1 VQVAQITKSER
12 GSHPKSAA
20 SVIAT
25 TSIPSH
31 KEQNSMSYLDKVV
44 ERRDAVKAE
53 MDAILDAVAKE
64 NRTDLT
70 AEETEKVDALVAE
83 SRSLDEKIE
92 KLSAQAAADKKA
104 AEARA
109 AVASIATPTVATT
122 KVTREERTYRP
133 DGDIS
138 FFKDAYA
145 AQFKSDYA
153 AQERLARHQ
162 REESVERRDVGTDQ
176 FAGLV
181 IPQYLVDLAAPLAR
195 AGRPFADFATN
206 KMTLPPAGMTL
217 NISRMTTGSST
228 AVQVTQNDAVS
239 ETDVDD
245 TLLTVNV
252 RTIAGQQDLS
262 RQAIERGTGI
272 DSFVAADLI
281 KSWHTTLDSQTL
293 NGTGSAGQIEGL
305 RAAGGNA
312 ITFTSTAPTVA
323 LLYPK
328 LADAIQQI
336 QTNAFVNP
344 THFIMHPRRLAW
356 LLSAVDS
363 SNRPLVV
370 PSANGPFNAAGVGA
384 GASVYGN
391 SGYQMMGLPIIT
403 DANIGTTYGTTTN
416 RDEIYVVTAGENH
429 LWEQP
434 GSPFTLRYDAT
445 GAGNLTIK
453 TVVYGY
459 AAFTA
464 GRYPLAN
471 SIISGSGLAAPT
483 F

>member
-1 VQVAQITKSER
+1 
-12 GSHPKSAA
+12 
-20 SVIAT
+20 
-25 TSIPSH
+25 
-31 KEQNSMSYLDKVV
+31 MSYFDKVV

-53 MDAILDAVAKE
+53 MDAVLEAVASE
-64 NRTDLT
+64 DRTDLT
-70 AEETEKVDALVAE
+70 VEETEKVDALVEEA
-83 SRSLDEKIE
+83 RSLDSKIE
-92 KLSAQAAADKKA
+92 KLKAQADADAKA
-104 AEARA
+104 SEIRSSVA
-109 AVASIATPTVATT
+109 AVATPRVGGTT
-122 KVTREERTYRP
+122 VTRESRTYSERS
-133 DGDIS
+133 DSS
-138 FFKDAYA
+138 FFKDAYN
-145 AQFKSDYA
+145 AQFKSDFT
-153 AQERLARHQ
+153 AQDRLARHM
-162 REESVERRDVGTDQ
+162 REEEIERRDVGTAQ
-176 FAGLV
+176 FEGLV
-181 IPQYLVDLAAPLAR
+181 IPQYLIDLAAPLAR

-206 KMTLPPAGMTL
+206 KMTLPPSGMTL

-272 DSFVAADLI
+272 DVFVAADLI
-281 KSWHTTLDSQTL
+281 KSWHTTLDSQIL
-293 NGTGSAGQIEGL
+293 NGAGTAGTIKGL
-305 RAAGGNA
+305 RASGGNA
-312 ITFTSTAPTVA
+312 ITFTSTAPTVG

-336 QTNAFVNP
+336 QTNSFTNP
-344 THFIMHPRRLAW
+344 THFIMHPRRLAF
-356 LLSAVDS
+356 LLAAVDS
-363 SNRPLVV
+363 TNRPLVV
-370 PSANGPFNAAGVGA
+370 PAANGPMNASGVGA
-384 GASVYGN
+384 GPSSYGN

-416 RDEIYVVTAGENH
+416 QDEIYVVNAGESH

-445 GAGNLTIK
+445 GAGNLTLK

-459 AAFTA
+459 AAYTA
-464 GRYPLAN
+464 ERYPLAA
-471 SIISGSGLAAPT
+471 SIISGTGLSAPS

>member
-1 VQVAQITKSER
+1 
-12 GSHPKSAA
+12 
-20 SVIAT
+20 
-25 TSIPSH
+25 
-31 KEQNSMSYLDKVV
+31 MSYFDKVV

-53 MDAILDAVAKE
+53 MDAVLEAVASE
-64 NRTDLT
+64 DRTDLT
-70 AEETEKVDALVAE
+70 VEETEKVDALVEEA
-83 SRSLDEKIE
+83 RSLDTKIE
-92 KLSAQAAADKKA
+92 KLKAQADADAKA
-104 AEARA
+104 SEIRSS
-109 AVASIATPTVATT
+109 VASVATPRVGGTT
-122 KVTREERTYRP
+122 VTRESRTYSERS
-133 DGDIS
+133 DSS
-138 FFKDAYA
+138 FFKDAYN
-145 AQFKSDYA
+145 AQFKSDFT
-153 AQERLARHQ
+153 AQDRLARHM
-162 REESVERRDVGTDQ
+162 REEEIERRDVGTPQ
-176 FAGLV
+176 FEGLV
-181 IPQYLVDLAAPLAR
+181 IPQYLIDLAAPLAR

-206 KMTLPPAGMTL
+206 KMTLPPSGMTL

-272 DSFVAADLI
+272 DVFVAADLI
-281 KSWHTTLDSQTL
+281 KSWHTTLDSQIL
-293 NGTGSAGQIEGL
+293 NGAGTAGTIKGL
-305 RAAGGNA
+305 RASGGNA
-312 ITFTSTAPTVA
+312 ITFTSTAPTVG

-336 QTNAFVNP
+336 QTNSFTNP
-344 THFIMHPRRLAW
+344 THFIMHPRRLAF
-356 LLSAVDS
+356 LLAAVDS
-363 SNRPLVV
+363 TNRPLVV
-370 PSANGPFNAAGVGA
+370 PAANGPMNAAGVGTGGSA
-384 GASVYGN
+384 YGN

-403 DANIGTTYGTTTN
+403 DANVGTTYGTTTN
-416 RDEIYVVTAGENH
+416 QDEIYVVNAGESH

-459 AAFTA
+459 AAYTA
-464 GRYPLAN
+464 ERYPLAA
-471 SIISGSGLAAPT
+471 SIISGTGLSAPT

>member
-1 VQVAQITKSER
+1 
-12 GSHPKSAA
+12 
-20 SVIAT
+20 
-25 TSIPSH
+25 
-31 KEQNSMSYLDKVV
+31 MSYFDKVV

-53 MDAILDAVAKE
+53 MDAVLEAVAEE

-70 AEETEKVDALVAE
+70 VEETEKVDALVEEA
-83 SRSLDEKIE
+83 RSLDTKIE
-92 KLSAQAAADKKA
+92 KLKTQADADAKA
-104 AEARA
+104 SEIRSS
-109 AVASIATPTVATT
+109 VASVATPRIGGTT
-122 KVTREERTYRP
+122 VTRESRTYSERS
-133 DGDIS
+133 DSS
-138 FFKDAYA
+138 FFKDAYN
-145 AQFKSDYA
+145 AQFKSDFT
-153 AQERLARHQ
+153 AQDRLARHM
-162 REESVERRDVGTDQ
+162 REEEIERRDVGTAQ
-176 FAGLV
+176 FEGLV
-181 IPQYLVDLAAPLAR
+181 IPQYLIDLAAPLAR

-206 KMTLPPAGMTL
+206 KMTLPPSGMTL

-272 DSFVAADLI
+272 DVFVAADLI
-281 KSWHTTLDSQTL
+281 KSWHTTLDAQIL
-293 NGTGSAGQIEGL
+293 NGAGTAGTIKGL
-305 RAAGGNA
+305 RASGGNA
-312 ITFTSTAPTVA
+312 ITFTSTAPTVG

-336 QTNAFVNP
+336 QTNSFTNP
-344 THFIMHPRRLAW
+344 THFIMHPRRLAF
-356 LLSAVDS
+356 LLAAVDS
-363 SNRPLVV
+363 TNRPLVV
-370 PSANGPFNAAGVGA
+370 PAANGPMNAAGVGTGGSA
-384 GASVYGN
+384 YGN

-403 DANIGTTYGTTTN
+403 DANVGTTYGTTTN
-416 RDEIYVVTAGENH
+416 QDEIYVVNAGESH

-459 AAFTA
+459 AAYTA
-464 GRYPLAN
+464 ERYPLAA
-471 SIISGSGLAAPT
+471 SIISGTGLSAPT

>member
-1 VQVAQITKSER
+1 VRS
-12 GSHPKSAA
+12 
-20 SVIAT
+20 IAT
-25 TSIPSH
+25 TSLP
-31 KEQNSMSYLDKVV
+31 KTTNSQGDQMSYFDKVV

-53 MDAILDAVAKE
+53 MDAVLEAVASE
-64 NRTDLT
+64 DRTDLT
-70 AEETEKVDALVAE
+70 VEETEKVDALVEEA
-83 SRSLDEKIE
+83 RSLDTKIE
-92 KLSAQAAADKKA
+92 KLKAQADADAKA
-104 AEARA
+104 SEIRSSVA
-109 AVASIATPTVATT
+109 AVATPRVGGTT
-122 KVTREERTYRP
+122 VTRESRTYSERS
-133 DGDIS
+133 DSS
-138 FFKDAYA
+138 FFKDAYN
-145 AQFKSDYA
+145 AQFKSDFT
-153 AQERLARHQ
+153 AQDRLARHM
-162 REESVERRDVGTDQ
+162 REEEIERRDVGTAQ
-176 FAGLV
+176 FEGLV
-181 IPQYLVDLAAPLAR
+181 IPQYLIDLAAPLAR

-206 KMTLPPAGMTL
+206 KMTLPPSGMTL

-272 DSFVAADLI
+272 DVFVAADLI
-281 KSWHTTLDSQTL
+281 KSWHTTLDSQIL
-293 NGTGSAGQIEGL
+293 NGAGTAGTIKGL
-305 RAAGGNA
+305 RASGGNA
-312 ITFTSTAPTVA
+312 ITFTSTAPTVG

-336 QTNAFVNP
+336 QTNSFTNP
-344 THFIMHPRRLAW
+344 THFIMHPRRLAF
-356 LLSAVDS
+356 LLAAVDS
-363 SNRPLVV
+363 TNRPLVV
-370 PSANGPFNAAGVGA
+370 PAANGPMNASGVGA
-384 GASVYGN
+384 GSSVYGN

-416 RDEIYVVTAGENH
+416 QDEIYVVNAGESH

-459 AAFTA
+459 AAYTA
-464 GRYPLAN
+464 ERYPLAA
-471 SIISGSGLAAPT
+471 SIISGTGLSAPT

>member
-1 VQVAQITKSER
+1 
-12 GSHPKSAA
+12 
-20 SVIAT
+20 
-25 TSIPSH
+25 
-31 KEQNSMSYLDKVV
+31 MSYFDKVV

-53 MDAILDAVAKE
+53 MDAVLEAVAEE

-70 AEETEKVDALVAE
+70 VEETEKVDALVEEA
-83 SRSLDEKIE
+83 RSLDTKIE
-92 KLSAQAAADKKA
+92 KLKAQADADAKA
-104 AEARA
+104 SEIRSSVA
-109 AVASIATPTVATT
+109 AVATPRVGGTT
-122 KVTREERTYRP
+122 VTRESRTYSERS
-133 DGDIS
+133 DSS
-138 FFKDAYA
+138 FFKDAYN
-145 AQFKSDYA
+145 AQFKSDFT
-153 AQERLARHQ
+153 AQDRLARHM
-162 REESVERRDVGTDQ
+162 REEEIERRDVGTAQ
-176 FAGLV
+176 FEGLV
-181 IPQYLVDLAAPLAR
+181 IPQYLIDLAAPLAR

-206 KMTLPPAGMTL
+206 KMTLPPSGMTL
-217 NISRMTTGSST
+217 NISRMTTGCST

-272 DSFVAADLI
+272 DVFVAADLI
-281 KSWHTTLDSQTL
+281 KSWHTTLDSQIL
-293 NGTGSAGQIEGL
+293 NGAGTAGTIKGL
-305 RAAGGNA
+305 RASGGNA
-312 ITFTSTAPTVA
+312 ITFTSTAPTVG

-336 QTNAFVNP
+336 QTNSFTNP
-344 THFIMHPRRLAW
+344 THFIMHPRRLAF
-356 LLSAVDS
+356 LLAAVDS
-363 SNRPLVV
+363 TNRPLVV
-370 PSANGPFNAAGVGA
+370 PAANGPMNAAGVGA
-384 GASVYGN
+384 GGSAYGN

-403 DANIGTTYGTTTN
+403 DANVGTTYGTTTN
-416 RDEIYVVTAGENH
+416 QDEIYVVNAGESH

-459 AAFTA
+459 AAYTA
-464 GRYPLAN
+464 ERYPLAA
-471 SIISGSGLAAPT
+471 SIISGTGLSAPT

>member
-1 VQVAQITKSER
+1 
-12 GSHPKSAA
+12 
-20 SVIAT
+20 
-25 TSIPSH
+25 
-31 KEQNSMSYLDKVV
+31 M
-44 ERRDAVKAE
+44 
-53 MDAILDAVAKE
+53 
-64 NRTDLT
+64 
-70 AEETEKVDALVAE
+70 
-83 SRSLDEKIE
+83 
-92 KLSAQAAADKKA
+92 
-104 AEARA
+104 
-109 AVASIATPTVATT
+109 
-122 KVTREERTYRP
+122 REEE
-133 DGDIS
+133 I
-138 FFKDAYA
+138 
-145 AQFKSDYA
+145 
-153 AQERLARHQ
+153 
-162 REESVERRDVGTDQ
+162 ERRDVGTAQ
-176 FAGLV
+176 FEGLV
-181 IPQYLVDLAAPLAR
+181 IPQYLIDLAAPLAR

-206 KMTLPPAGMTL
+206 KMTLPPSGMTL

-272 DSFVAADLI
+272 DVFVAADLI
-281 KSWHTTLDSQTL
+281 KSWHTTLDSQIL
-293 NGTGSAGQIEGL
+293 NGAGTAGTIKGL
-305 RAAGGNA
+305 RASGGNA
-312 ITFTSTAPTVA
+312 ITFTSTAPTVG

-336 QTNAFVNP
+336 QTNSFTNP
-344 THFIMHPRRLAW
+344 THFIMHPRRLAF
-356 LLSAVDS
+356 LLAAVDS
-363 SNRPLVV
+363 TNRPLVV
-370 PSANGPFNAAGVGA
+370 PAANGPMNASGVGA
-384 GASVYGN
+384 GPSSYGN

-416 RDEIYVVTAGENH
+416 QDEIYVVNAGESH

-459 AAFTA
+459 AAYTA
-464 GRYPLAN
+464 ERYPLAA
-471 SIISGSGLAAPT
+471 SIISGTGLSAPT

>member
-1 VQVAQITKSER
+1 
-12 GSHPKSAA
+12 
-20 SVIAT
+20 
-25 TSIPSH
+25 
-31 KEQNSMSYLDKVV
+31 MSYFDKVV

-53 MDAILDAVAKE
+53 MDAVLEAVATE

-70 AEETEKVDALVAE
+70 TEETAKVDALVAE
-83 SRSLDEKIE
+83 SRTLDEKIE
-92 KLSAQAAADKKA
+92 KLTAQATADAKA
-104 AEARA
+104 SEARS
-109 AVASIATPTVATT
+109 AVAEIATPKVGGF
-122 KVTREERTYRP
+122 KVTKESRTYAP
-133 DGDIS
+133 ESDTS
-138 FFKDAYA
+138 FFKDAYN

-162 REESVERRDVGTDQ
+162 REEEIERRDVGTAQ
-176 FAGLV
+176 FEGLV
-181 IPQYLVDLAAPLAR
+181 IPQYLTEFAAPLAR
-195 AGRPFADFATN
+195 AGRPFADFATA
-206 KMTLPPAGMTL
+206 KHTLPPAGMTL
-217 NISRMTTGSST
+217 NISRMTTGTST

-239 ETDVDD
+239 ETDPDD
-245 TLLTVNV
+245 TLLTINV
-252 RTIAGQQDLS
+252 RTIAGQSDLS

-272 DSFVAADLI
+272 DQFVAQDLVR
-281 KSWHTTLDSQTL
+281 SWHTTLDSQIL
-293 NGTGSAGQIEGL
+293 NGAGTAGTIVGL
-305 RAAGGNA
+305 RNAGGNA
-312 ITFTSTAPTVA
+312 VTFTSTAPTAA

-336 QTNAFVNP
+336 QTNAFTNP
-344 THFIMHPRRLAW
+344 THFVVHPRRLAF
-356 LLSAVDS
+356 LLASVDS

-370 PSANGPFNAAGVGA
+370 PAASGPTNAMGSGA
-384 GASVYGN
+384 GASLYGN

-403 DANIGTTYGTTTN
+403 DASIGTTYGTTTN
-416 RDEIYVVTAGENH
+416 QDEIYVVTAPECH
-429 LWEQP
+429 LWEQS

-471 SIISGSGLAAPT
+471 SIISGTGLAAPS

>member
-1 VQVAQITKSER
+1 
-12 GSHPKSAA
+12 
-20 SVIAT
+20 
-25 TSIPSH
+25 
-31 KEQNSMSYLDKVV
+31 MSYFDKVV

-53 MDAILDAVAKE
+53 MDAVLEAVASE
-64 NRTDLT
+64 DRTDLT
-70 AEETEKVDALVAE
+70 VEETEKVDALVEEA
-83 SRSLDEKIE
+83 RSLDTKIE
-92 KLSAQAAADKKA
+92 KLKAQADADAKA
-104 AEARA
+104 SEIRSSVA
-109 AVASIATPTVATT
+109 AVATPRVGGTT
-122 KVTREERTYRP
+122 VTRESRTYSERS
-133 DGDIS
+133 DSS
-138 FFKDAYA
+138 FFKDAYN
-145 AQFKSDYA
+145 AQFKSDFT
-153 AQERLARHQ
+153 AQDRLARHM
-162 REESVERRDVGTDQ
+162 REEEIERRDVGTAQ
-176 FAGLV
+176 FEGLV
-181 IPQYLVDLAAPLAR
+181 IPQYLIDLAAPLAR

-206 KMTLPPAGMTL
+206 KMTLPPSGMTL

-272 DSFVAADLI
+272 DVFVAADLI
-281 KSWHTTLDSQTL
+281 KSWHTTLDSQIL
-293 NGTGSAGQIEGL
+293 NGAGTAGTIKGL
-305 RAAGGNA
+305 RASGGNA
-312 ITFTSTAPTVA
+312 ITFTSTAPTVG

-336 QTNAFVNP
+336 QTNSFTNP
-344 THFIMHPRRLAW
+344 THFIMHPRRLAF
-356 LLSAVDS
+356 LLAAVDS
-363 SNRPLVV
+363 TNRPLVV
-370 PSANGPFNAAGVGA
+370 PAANGPMNAAGVGTGGSA
-384 GASVYGN
+384 YGN

-403 DANIGTTYGTTTN
+403 DANVGTTYGTTTN
-416 RDEIYVVTAGENH
+416 QDEIYVVNAGESH

-459 AAFTA
+459 AAYTA
-464 GRYPLAN
+464 ERYPLAA
-471 SIISGSGLAAPT
+471 SIISGTGLSAPS

>member
-1 VQVAQITKSER
+1 
-12 GSHPKSAA
+12 
-20 SVIAT
+20 
-25 TSIPSH
+25 
-31 KEQNSMSYLDKVV
+31 MSYFDKVV

-53 MDAILDAVAKE
+53 MDAVLEAVASE
-64 NRTDLT
+64 DRTDLT
-70 AEETEKVDALVAE
+70 VEETEKVDALVEEA
-83 SRSLDEKIE
+83 RSLDTKIE
-92 KLSAQAAADKKA
+92 KLKAQADADAKA
-104 AEARA
+104 SEIRSS
-109 AVASIATPTVATT
+109 VASVATPRVGGTT
-122 KVTREERTYRP
+122 VTRESRTYSERS
-133 DGDIS
+133 DSS
-138 FFKDAYA
+138 FFKDAYN
-145 AQFKSDYA
+145 AQFKSDFT
-153 AQERLARHQ
+153 AQDRLARHM
-162 REESVERRDVGTDQ
+162 REEEIERRDVGTPQ
-176 FAGLV
+176 FEGLV
-181 IPQYLVDLAAPLAR
+181 IPQYLIDLAAPLAR

-206 KMTLPPAGMTL
+206 KMTLPPSGMTL

-272 DSFVAADLI
+272 DVFVAADLI
-281 KSWHTTLDSQTL
+281 KSWHTTLDSQIL
-293 NGTGSAGQIEGL
+293 NGAGTAGTIKGL
-305 RAAGGNA
+305 RASGGNA
-312 ITFTSTAPTVA
+312 ITFTSTAPTVG

-336 QTNAFVNP
+336 QTNSFTNP
-344 THFIMHPRRLAW
+344 THFIMHPRRLAF
-356 LLSAVDS
+356 LLAAVDS
-363 SNRPLVV
+363 TNRPLVV
-370 PSANGPFNAAGVGA
+370 PAANGPMNAAGVGTGGSA
-384 GASVYGN
+384 YGN

-403 DANIGTTYGTTTN
+403 DANVGTTYGTTTN
-416 RDEIYVVTAGENH
+416 QDEIYVVNAGESH

-459 AAFTA
+459 AAYTA
-464 GRYPLAN
+464 ERYPLAA
-471 SIISGSGLAAPT
+471 SIISGTGLSAPS

>member
-1 VQVAQITKSER
+1 
-12 GSHPKSAA
+12 
-20 SVIAT
+20 
-25 TSIPSH
+25 
-31 KEQNSMSYLDKVV
+31 MSYFDKVV

-53 MDAILDAVAKE
+53 MDAVLEAVASE
-64 NRTDLT
+64 DRTDLT
-70 AEETEKVDALVAE
+70 VEETEKVDALVEEA
-83 SRSLDEKIE
+83 RSLDTKIE
-92 KLSAQAAADKKA
+92 KLKAQADADAKA
-104 AEARA
+104 SEIRSS
-109 AVASIATPTVATT
+109 VASVATPRVGGTT
-122 KVTREERTYRP
+122 VTRESRTYSERS
-133 DGDIS
+133 DSS
-138 FFKDAYA
+138 FFKDAYN
-145 AQFKSDYA
+145 AQFKSDFT
-153 AQERLARHQ
+153 AQDRLARHM
-162 REESVERRDVGTDQ
+162 REEEIERRDVGTAQ
-176 FAGLV
+176 FEGLV
-181 IPQYLVDLAAPLAR
+181 IPQYLIDLAAPLAR

-206 KMTLPPAGMTL
+206 KMTLPPSGMTL

-272 DSFVAADLI
+272 DVFVAADLI
-281 KSWHTTLDSQTL
+281 KSWHTTLDAQIL
-293 NGTGSAGQIEGL
+293 NGAGTAGTIKGL
-305 RAAGGNA
+305 RASGGNA
-312 ITFTSTAPTVA
+312 ITFTSTAPTVG

-336 QTNAFVNP
+336 QTNSFTNP
-344 THFIMHPRRLAW
+344 THFIMHPRRLAF
-356 LLSAVDS
+356 LLAAVDS
-363 SNRPLVV
+363 TNRPLVV
-370 PSANGPFNAAGVGA
+370 PAANGPMNAAGVGTGGSA
-384 GASVYGN
+384 YGN

-416 RDEIYVVTAGENH
+416 QDEIYVVNAGESH

-459 AAFTA
+459 AAYTA
-464 GRYPLAN
+464 ERYPLAA
-471 SIISGSGLAAPT
+471 SIISGTGLSEPT

>member
-1 VQVAQITKSER
+1 
-12 GSHPKSAA
+12 
-20 SVIAT
+20 
-25 TSIPSH
+25 
-31 KEQNSMSYLDKVV
+31 MSYFDKVV

-53 MDAILDAVAKE
+53 MDAVLEAVAEE

-70 AEETEKVDALVAE
+70 VEETEKVDALVEEA
-83 SRSLDEKIE
+83 RSLDTKIE
-92 KLSAQAAADKKA
+92 KLKTQADADAKA
-104 AEARA
+104 SEIRSSVA
-109 AVASIATPTVATT
+109 AVATPRVGGTT
-122 KVTREERTYRP
+122 VTRESRTYSERS
-133 DGDIS
+133 DSS
-138 FFKDAYA
+138 FFKDAYN
-145 AQFKSDYA
+145 AQFKSDFT
-153 AQERLARHQ
+153 AQDRLARHM
-162 REESVERRDVGTDQ
+162 REEEIERRDVGTAQ
-176 FAGLV
+176 FEGLV
-181 IPQYLVDLAAPLAR
+181 IPQYLIDLAAPLAR

-206 KMTLPPAGMTL
+206 KMTLPPSGMTL

-272 DSFVAADLI
+272 DVFVAADLI
-281 KSWHTTLDSQTL
+281 KSWHTTLDSQIL
-293 NGTGSAGQIEGL
+293 NGAGTAGTIKGL
-305 RAAGGNA
+305 RASGGNA
-312 ITFTSTAPTVA
+312 ITFTSTAPTVG

-336 QTNAFVNP
+336 QTNSFTNP
-344 THFIMHPRRLAW
+344 THFIMHPRRLAF
-356 LLSAVDS
+356 LLAAVDS
-363 SNRPLVV
+363 TNRPLVV
-370 PSANGPFNAAGVGA
+370 PAANGPMNASGVGA
-384 GASVYGN
+384 GSSAYGN

-416 RDEIYVVTAGENH
+416 QDEIYVVNAGEAH

-464 GRYPLAN
+464 ERYPLAA
-471 SIISGSGLAAPT
+471 SIISGTGLSAPT